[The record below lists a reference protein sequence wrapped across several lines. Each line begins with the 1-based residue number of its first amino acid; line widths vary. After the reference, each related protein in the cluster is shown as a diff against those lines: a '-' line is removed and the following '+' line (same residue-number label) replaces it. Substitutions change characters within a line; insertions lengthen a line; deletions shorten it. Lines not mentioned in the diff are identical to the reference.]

1 MTGKISDSSAGRSSA
16 SDTDVTGADGSPA
29 RTVPRVADGVPD
41 FVDPT
46 DVSEASLAASASW
59 GEERPAAGWA
69 SSATAGSADASDEG
83 GQADTRRARRGTWA
97 AGGAETST
105 STGRRKRSAKKRP
118 QPSWKEKAKRREKRA
133 QARAEAE
140 AKEREK
146 DPIGH
151 AREIVLTQL
160 TSAPRSRAQLEEKLI
175 SREVDP
181 DVAEVVLDRME
192 DVGLVNDEELAG
204 MIVRSQL
211 ATRRLGRRALSQ
223 ELRRKGIDDEIASH
237 TLEAEVT
244 DDVER
249 QNALILARKKM
260 RTMSNLDEAAKT
272 RRLAGLLARKGYSGS
287 LTWSVI
293 REVLGEDGD
302 EVVLDDP
309 DAP

>member
-1 MTGKISDSSAGRSSA
+1 MSDSSAGRSSA

-29 RTVPRVADGVPD
+29 RIVLRVADGVPD

-46 DVSEASLAASASW
+46 DVSEASLAASTSW
-59 GEERPAAGWA
+59 GEERPAVGWA
-69 SSATAGSADASDEG
+69 SSATAGASASDEG
-83 GQADTRRARRGTWA
+83 GQADTRRARRGAWA
-97 AGGAETST
+97 SRGADAST
-105 STGRRKRSAKKRP
+105 STGRHKRGTKKRP
-118 QPSWKEKAKRREKRA
+118 QLSWKEKAKRREKRA

-175 SREVDP
+175 SRDVDP

-249 QNALILARKKM
+249 ENALVLARKKM

-302 EVVLDDP
+302 EVVFDDP